1 LLQIERGH
9 HSMQPLQGPG
19 GSTADAN
26 PGTAEHP
33 RTLGWVATA
42 ALAMGGSN
50 QSLFLITALFAGQG
64 DIPGQG
70 SAAVPLLIV
79 GLLLAWAAAPGWTE
93 LVLMYPKRVGGIAAT
108 CAEAFRPYNPVLANL
123 TGVCYWWGWVPTCG
137 LTAIFSAA
145 AIHAWYL
152 PSVPVP
158 VISCALVLLFALVNL
173 CGVKWAGRLAIPIAT
188 ASAVLA
194 LISALAPIAAGN
206 VDWHQA
212 TSFHLTV
219 PFEGWFG
226 ELTAI
231 MAGLYLIG
239 FAAPAFEAAAC
250 HVGETVNP
258 NKNVPRAMLAS
269 AVMASVYFIALPI
282 VWLGVLGPEKLG
294 QDLMLVL
301 GPTFA
306 PVFGSFAKAAAIW
319 FMMFNMFHGTLQPLA
334 GAART
339 VSQLAEDGLLP
350 RILEKRSRT
359 DTPWVATSLTA
370 SMAILF
376 LLLGDPIWLVAAA
389 NFTYL
394 IGICLP
400 NVAVWLLRRNQP
412 DAYRPY
418 RAPHGFIALGLI
430 AAIIWIGSA
439 VLGFQQFGMKTVLVG
454 VLFAYSGSALYAWR
468 RFTDRRRLGLPGIAN
483 TLHIKLTG
491 AMLLVLAFD
500 GAGYLLAVT
509 SLPDQSS
516 ALVSV
521 LEDIFVAVAIL
532 SISVGLVLP
541 GILAHAMVQVS
552 EAATAM
558 ARGAMANFSN
568 ALLALGRG
576 DLDAAHAHVDVVP
589 VTVHSGDE
597 VGEMARSVNTLQRE
611 VAGAAASLD
620 QAREELRQARHDA
633 LTGLIT
639 RREFERRLEAA
650 LVRARTRPMPYS
662 LLYLDLDHF
671 KVVNDTCGHAAGDE
685 LLRQITGMLR
695 TAIRD
700 RDSVARLGGDEF
712 AVLLENCPTQ
722 AAERIAQELLQTI
735 QAFSFT
741 WDDKMFRIGAS
752 IGLVA
757 FHDGSVDLLELM
769 RAADDACYIAKKDGR
784 NRIHVYQ
791 PTDGQRAARQG
802 ELDWVGRLRRALDE
816 GRFCLYAQE
825 MIGVSGARK
834 GERHQ
839 ELLLRMIDAEQQ
851 VVDPIVFIPVAERY
865 NLMPAVDRLVI
876 STAFSE
882 FARMVGREGRGE
894 RHRWAINLSG
904 ASLSQD
910 DFLGFVRNQFAAYG
924 VPHAAICF
932 EITETAAIANLA
944 KATHLIHELKALGCG
959 FSLDDFGSGMS
970 SFAYLKHLP
979 VDHLKIDGAF
989 VKDIAH
995 DPIDRAMVEAINK
1008 VGHVM
1013 GITTIAE
1020 CVETSQTLAILEEI
1034 GVDYAQGFAI
1044 ARPHPYIT
1052 TRELATEMATLS
1064 RAQSLGV
1071 FAGALNGVK

>member
-1 LLQIERGH
+1 
-9 HSMQPLQGPG
+9 
-19 GSTADAN
+19 
-26 PGTAEHP
+26 
-33 RTLGWVATA
+33 
-42 ALAMGGSN
+42 MGGSN

-64 DIPGQG
+64 EIPGQG
-70 SAAVPLLIV
+70 SAAVPLLII
-79 GLLLAWAAAPGWTE
+79 GLFLAWAAAPGWTE

-145 AIHAWYL
+145 AIHEWIL
-152 PSVPVP
+152 PNVSVP
-158 VISCALVLLFALVNL
+158 VISCTLVLAFAAVNL

-194 LISALAPIAAGN
+194 FISGLAPVIAGQ
-206 VDWHQA
+206 VDWKQA
-212 TSFHLTV
+212 STFHLTT

-226 ELTAI
+226 DVTGF

-250 HVGETVNP
+250 HVGETINP
-258 NKNVPRAMLAS
+258 NRNVPRAMLAS
-269 AVMASVYFIALPI
+269 AFMASIYFILLPV
-282 VWLGVLGPEKLG
+282 VWLGVLGPEQLG
-294 QDLMLVL
+294 EDLMLVL

-339 VSQLAEDGLLP
+339 MSQLAEDGLLP
-350 RILEKRSRT
+350 RTLERRSRF
-359 DTPWVATSLTA
+359 DVPWVATCLTA
-370 SMAILF
+370 GMAILF
-376 LLLGDPIWLVAAA
+376 LLMGDPIWLVAAA

-400 NVAVWLLRRNQP
+400 NIAVWLLRRNHP
-412 DAYRPY
+412 EAERPY
-418 RAPHGFIALGLI
+418 RAPRGMIVLGLVA
-430 AAIIWIGSA
+430 AAIWTVSA
-439 VLGFQQFGMKTVLVG
+439 ILGFQQFGMKTVLVG
-454 VLFAYSGSALYAWR
+454 VLFAYSGSVLYAWR
-468 RFTDRRRLGLPGIAN
+468 RFSDRRRAGLPGVAN

-521 LEDIFVAVAIL
+521 LEDIFVAVAML

-552 EAATAM
+552 QAATAM
-558 ARGAMANFSN
+558 ARGAMASFSN

-576 DLDAAHAHVDVVP
+576 DLDAAHARVEVQP

-597 VGEMARSVNTLQRE
+597 VGEMAKSVNTLQE
-611 VAGAAASLD
+611 EIANAATSLA

-639 RREFERRLEAA
+639 RREFERRLDAA
-650 LVRARTRPMPYS
+650 LARTRRDPIDFT
-662 LLYLDLDHF
+662 LLFLDLDYF

-685 LLRQITGMLR
+685 LLRQITGLLR
-695 TAIRD
+695 TAIRN

-712 AVLLENCPTQ
+712 AILLDNCPPEP
-722 AAERIAQELLQTI
+722 AERIARDLLQTI
-735 QAFSFT
+735 QAFSFA
-741 WDDKMFRIGAS
+741 WEEKVFKIGVS
-752 IGLVA
+752 IGLVG
-757 FHDGSVDLLELM
+757 FRDGSAGLLELM
-769 RAADDACYIAKKDGR
+769 RAADDACYVAKKKGR

-791 PTDGQRAARQG
+791 PADTDVAARQG
-802 ELDWVGRLRRALDE
+802 ELDWVGRVRRALHD
-816 GRFCLYAQE
+816 GRFCLYAQD
-825 MIGVSGARK
+825 MVGVSAARK
-834 GERHQ
+834 GERQQ
-839 ELLLRMIDAEQQ
+839 ELLVRMIDDDRQL
-851 VVDPIVFIPVAERY
+851 VDPMEFIPVAERY
-865 NLMPAVDRLVI
+865 NLMPALDRLVI
-876 STAFSE
+876 STALAE
-882 FARMVGREGRGE
+882 IGRVVAQESVVA

-904 ASLSQD
+904 ASLSED
-910 DFLGFVRNQFAAYG
+910 DFLAFVRAQFDTYG
-924 VPHAAICF
+924 VPHALICF

-944 KATHLIHELKALGCG
+944 KATQLMRELKALGCG

-970 SFAYLKHLP
+970 SFGYLKRLP

-989 VKDIAH
+989 VRDIGD

-1020 CVETSQTLAILEEI
+1020 CVETTQTLAILEEI

-1044 ARPHPYIT
+1044 ARPRAYIMPAHLDGIIGADG
-1052 TRELATEMATLS
+1052 LAA
-1064 RAQSLGV
+1064 AP
-1071 FAGALNGVK
+1071 ALARVSGI

>member
-1 LLQIERGH
+1 MRLSEAAGLDPERQI
-9 HSMQPLQGPG
+9 SNAAT
-19 GSTADAN
+19 S
-26 PGTAEHP
+26 TAEHP
-33 RTLGWVATA
+33 RTLGWLSTT

-50 QSLFLITALFAGQG
+50 QSLFLVAALFAGQG
-64 DIPGQG
+64 EITGQG
-70 SAAVPLLIV
+70 SAAVPLLIL
-79 GLLLAWAAAPGWTE
+79 GLLLAWAAAPAWTE
-93 LVLMYPKRVGGIAAT
+93 LVLMYPRRVGGIAAT

-152 PSVPVP
+152 PAVPVP
-158 VISCALVLLFALVNL
+158 VIACALVILFALVNL

-188 ASAVLA
+188 VSAALA
-194 LISALAPIAAGN
+194 LLSALAPLVSGD
-206 VDWHQA
+206 VDWRQA
-212 TSFHLTV
+212 TTFHLVV

-226 ELTAI
+226 QLTSI

-250 HVGETVNP
+250 HVGETINP
-258 NKNVPRAMLAS
+258 NANVPRAMLAS
-269 AVMASVYFIALPI
+269 ALMAALYFIVLPI
-282 VWLGVLGPEKLG
+282 VWLGTLGPEKLG
-294 QDLMLVL
+294 EDLMMVL

-306 PVFGSFAKAAAIW
+306 PVFGSLAKAAAIW

-339 VSQLAEDGLLP
+339 MSQLAEDGLLP
-350 RILEKRSRT
+350 RILENRSRT
-359 DTPWVATSLTA
+359 DAPWVATCLTA
-370 SMAILF
+370 GMAIFF

-412 DAYRPY
+412 EAHRPY
-418 RAPHGFIALGLI
+418 RAPRGFIVLGLI
-430 AAIIWIGSA
+430 AALTWISAA
-439 VLGFQQFGMKTVLVG
+439 VLGFQQFGMKTVLIG

-468 RFTDRRRLGLPGIAN
+468 RFSDRRRQGLPGVAN

-509 SLPDQSS
+509 SLPHQSS

-552 EAATAM
+552 QAATGM
-558 ARGAMANFSN
+558 ATGAMASFSK

-576 DLDAAHAHVDVVP
+576 DLDAAHARVDVVP
-589 VTVHSGDE
+589 VTVHTGDE
-597 VGEMARSVNTLQRE
+597 VGEMARSVNALQRE
-611 VAGAAASLD
+611 IAGAALSLD

-639 RREFERRLEAA
+639 RREFERRLESA
-650 LVRARTRPMPYS
+650 LVRLSAQPMPYS

-685 LLRQITGMLR
+685 LLRQITGILR
-695 TAIRD
+695 TKIRD
-700 RDSVARLGGDEF
+700 RDSVSRLGGDEF
-712 AVLLENCPTQ
+712 AVLLENCPPQ
-722 AAERIAQELLQTI
+722 PAERIAEDLLQTI

-741 WDDKMFRIGAS
+741 WGDKIFRIGVS
-752 IGLVA
+752 VGLVS
-757 FHDGSVDLLELM
+757 FNDGSVDLLDLM
-769 RAADDACYIAKKDGR
+769 RAADDACYFAKKNGR
-784 NRIHVYQ
+784 NRIHAYE
-791 PTDGQRAARQG
+791 PTDTQVAARQG

-834 GERHQ
+834 DERHQ
-839 ELLLRMIDAEQQ
+839 ELLLRLVDADQQ
-851 VVDPIVFIPVAERY
+851 VVDPIVFIPIAERY

-876 STAFSE
+876 SMAFAV
-882 FARMVGREGRGE
+882 FARIVAREGRNAK
-894 RHRWAINLSG
+894 HRWAINLSG

-910 DFLGFVRNQFAAYG
+910 DFLAFVRNRFEVHG
-924 VPHAAICF
+924 VPYGAICF
-932 EITETAAIANLA
+932 EITETAAISNLA

-989 VKDIAH
+989 IRDITR

-1020 CVETSQTLAILEEI
+1020 CVETPQTLAILEQI
-1034 GVDYAQGFAI
+1034 GVDYAQGYAI
-1044 ARPHPYIT
+1044 GRPHPYIAVRQLT
-1052 TRELATEMATLS
+1052 VDSPAD
-1064 RAQSLGV
+1064 V
-1071 FAGALNGVK
+1071 AGL

>member
-1 LLQIERGH
+1 MQELLQ
-9 HSMQPLQGPG
+9 
-19 GSTADAN
+19 GSGRSNADALS
-26 PGTAEHP
+26 PTVDHP
-33 RTLGWVATA
+33 RTLGWVATT

-64 DIPGQG
+64 DITGQG

-79 GLLLAWAAAPGWTE
+79 GLLLGWAAAPGWTE

-145 AIHAWYL
+145 AIHEWYL
-152 PSVPVP
+152 PDVPVP
-158 VISCALVLLFALVNL
+158 VISCTLVLLFTLVNL
-173 CGVKWAGRLAIPIAT
+173 CGVKWAGRLAIPIAS
-188 ASAVLA
+188 ASALLA
-194 LISALAPIAAGN
+194 LISALAPIAAGH
-206 VDWHQA
+206 VDWKQA
-212 TSFHLTV
+212 TTFHLTV
-219 PFEGWFG
+219 PFPGWFG

-250 HVGETVNP
+250 HVGETIDP
-258 NKNVPRAMLAS
+258 NKNVPRAMFAS
-269 AVMASVYFIALPI
+269 AVMASIYFIALPI
-282 VWLGVLGPEKLG
+282 VWLGVLGPEDLG
-294 QDLMLVL
+294 KDLMLVL

-306 PVFGSFAKAAAIW
+306 PVFAGFAKAAAIW

-339 VSQLAEDGLLP
+339 MSQLAEDGLLP
-350 RILEKRSRT
+350 RTLEKRSRT
-359 DTPWVATSLTA
+359 DVPWVATCFTA
-370 SMAILF
+370 GMAIFF

-412 DAYRPY
+412 EAQRPY
-418 RAPHGFIALGLI
+418 RAPRGMIVAGLI
-430 AAIIWIGSA
+430 AAIIWLISA
-439 VLGFQQFGMKTVLVG
+439 VLGFQQFGMKTVLIG
-454 VLFAYSGSALYAWR
+454 VLFAYSGSVLYAWR
-468 RFTDRRRLGLPGIAN
+468 RFSDRRREGLPGVAN

-521 LEDIFVAVAIL
+521 LEDIFVAVALL

-552 EAATAM
+552 QAATGM
-558 ARGAMANFSN
+558 AKGAMASFSN

-576 DLDAAHAHVDVVP
+576 DLDAAQARVDVVP

-597 VGEMARSVNTLQRE
+597 VGEMARSVNSLQEEIAR
-611 VAGAAASLD
+611 AAASLD
-620 QAREELRQARHDA
+620 RAREELRQARHDA

-639 RREFERRLEAA
+639 RREFERRLESA
-650 LVRARTRPMPYS
+650 LAKTRRETKWS
-662 LLYLDLDHF
+662 ALLYLDLDHF

-685 LLRQITGMLR
+685 LLRQITGVLR
-695 TAIRD
+695 TVVRN

-712 AVLLENCPTQ
+712 AMLLDDCPPQ
-722 AAERIAQELLQTI
+722 PAERIAQDLLRAA
-735 QAFSFT
+735 QAFSFA
-741 WDDKMFRIGAS
+741 WDDKIFKIGVS

-757 FHDGSVDLLELM
+757 FHDASLGLLELM
-769 RAADDACYIAKKDGR
+769 RAADDACYVAKKKGR
-784 NRIHVYQ
+784 NRVHVYQ
-791 PTDGQRAARQG
+791 TADSEVVARQG
-802 ELDWVGRLRRALDE
+802 ELDWVGRLRRALQE
-816 GRFCLYAQE
+816 NRFCLYAQD
-825 MIGVSGARK
+825 IVAVCASRK
-834 GERHQ
+834 AERHQ
-839 ELLLRMIDAEQQ
+839 ELLLRMIDEEQG
-851 VVDPIVFIPVAERY
+851 VVNPMAFIPVAERY

-876 STAFSE
+876 STAFAE
-882 FARMVGREGRGE
+882 FSRIVPLEE
-894 RHRWAINLSG
+894 QVNTHRWAINLSG
-904 ASLSQD
+904 ASLNED
-910 DFLGFVRNQFAAYG
+910 DFLEFVRAQFDAFR
-924 VPHAAICF
+924 VPHSAICF
-932 EITETAAIANLA
+932 EITETAAIANFA
-944 KATHLIHELKALGCG
+944 KATHLMRELKALGCG

-970 SFAYLKHLP
+970 SFGYLKHLP

-989 VKDIAH
+989 VRDIGN

-1020 CVETSQTLAILEEI
+1020 SVETPQTLAILEEI
-1034 GVDYAQGFAI
+1034 GVDYAQGFGI
-1044 ARPHPYIT
+1044 ARPQAYIT
-1052 TRELATEMATLS
+1052 PHPFNVGGATDKD
-1064 RAQSLGV
+1064 SLKV
-1071 FAGALNGVK
+1071 QQQVVALVGPRQGGH

>member
-1 LLQIERGH
+1 MQSLQD
-9 HSMQPLQGPG
+9 PG
-19 GSTADAN
+19 RSSADAN
-26 PGTAEHP
+26 PGVVEHP

-70 SAAVPLLIV
+70 SAAVVLLIV
-79 GLLLAWAAAPGWTE
+79 GLLLGWAAAPGWTE

-145 AIHAWYL
+145 AIHEWYL
-152 PSVPVP
+152 PNVPVP
-158 VISCALVLLFALVNL
+158 TLSCALVLLFALVNL

-188 ASAVLA
+188 ASALLA
-194 LISALAPIAAGN
+194 LISALAPIAAGH
-206 VDWHQA
+206 VDWKQA
-212 TSFHLTV
+212 TTFHLTV

-226 ELTAI
+226 QLTAI

-258 NKNVPRAMLAS
+258 NRNVPRAMFAS
-269 AVMASVYFIALPI
+269 AVMASLYFIVLPL

-294 QDLMLVL
+294 QELMLVL

-306 PVFGSFAKAAAIW
+306 PVFGNFAKAAAIW

-339 VSQLAEDGLLP
+339 ISQLAEDGLLP

-359 DTPWVATSLTA
+359 DAPWVATSLTA
-370 SMAILF
+370 GMAILF

-412 DAYRPY
+412 NVQRPY
-418 RAPHGFIALGLI
+418 RAPRGLIVLGLI
-430 AAIIWIGSA
+430 AAIIWIASA
-439 VLGFQQFGMKTVLVG
+439 VLGFQQFGMKTVLIG

-468 RFTDRRRLGLPGIAN
+468 RYTDRRRQGLPGIAN

-491 AMLLVLAFD
+491 AMLMVLAFD

-552 EAATAM
+552 DAATGM
-558 ARGAMANFSN
+558 ARGAMASFSN

-576 DLDAAHAHVDVVP
+576 DLDAAHARVDVVP

-597 VGEMARSVNTLQRE
+597 VGEMARSVNVLQRE
-611 VAGAAASLD
+611 IAGAAASLD

-639 RREFERRLEAA
+639 RREFERRLDAA
-650 LVRARTRPMPYS
+650 LARTRIQPMPYS

-685 LLRQITGMLR
+685 LLRQITGILR

-712 AVLLENCPTQ
+712 SVLLENCPPQ
-722 AAERIAQELLQTI
+722 PAERIAQELLQTI

-741 WDDKMFRIGAS
+741 WQDKMFRIGAS
-752 IGLVA
+752 IGLVS
-757 FHDGSVDLLELM
+757 FHDSSVALLELM
-769 RAADDACYIAKKDGR
+769 RAADDACYVAKKEGR

-791 PTDGQRAARQG
+791 PTDGQLAARQG
-802 ELDWVGRLRRALDE
+802 ELDWVGGLRRALDE

-825 MIGVSGARK
+825 MVGVSGARR

-839 ELLLRMIDAEQQ
+839 ELLLRMIDAQEQ

-876 STAFSE
+876 STAFAE

-894 RHRWAINLSG
+894 KHRWSINLSG

-910 DFLGFVRNQFAAYG
+910 DFLAFVRKQFDIYG
-924 VPHAAICF
+924 VPHASICF

-989 VKDIAH
+989 VRDIAY

-1008 VGHVM
+1008 VGHVL
-1013 GITTIAE
+1013 GLTTIAE

-1034 GVDYAQGFAI
+1034 GVDYAQGYAI
-1044 ARPHPYIT
+1044 ARPHPYIAP
-1052 TRELATEMATLS
+1052 RELGLHSAIDEVGLKLDRSVAA
-1064 RAQSLGV
+1064 RAR
-1071 FAGALNGVK
+1071 ALDAAK

>member
-1 LLQIERGH
+1 MELLQDSGR
-9 HSMQPLQGPG
+9 SNAD
-19 GSTADAN
+19 TAD
-26 PGTAEHP
+26 HP
-33 RTLGWVATA
+33 RILGWVATT

-145 AIHAWYL
+145 AIHEWYL
-152 PSVPVP
+152 PGVSVP
-158 VISCALVLLFALVNL
+158 VISCALVMIFALVNL

-188 ASAVLA
+188 ASATLA
-194 LISALAPIAAGN
+194 LISALAPIAAGH
-206 VDWHQA
+206 VDWRQA
-212 TSFHLTV
+212 TTFHLTV

-226 ELTAI
+226 QLTAI

-250 HVGETVNP
+250 HVGETIDP
-258 NKNVPRAMLAS
+258 NRNVPRAMFAS
-269 AVMASVYFIALPI
+269 AFMASLYFIALPV
-282 VWLGVLGPEKLG
+282 VWLGVLGPEQFGK
-294 QDLMLVL
+294 DLMLVL

-306 PVFGSFAKAAAIW
+306 PVFGGFAKAAAIW

-339 VSQLAEDGLLP
+339 MSQLAEDGLLP
-350 RILEKRSRT
+350 RTLARRSRT
-359 DTPWVATSLTA
+359 DVPWVATCLTA
-370 SMAILF
+370 GMAIFF

-394 IGICLP
+394 IGIGLP
-400 NVAVWLLRRNQP
+400 NVAVWLLRKNQP
-412 DAYRPY
+412 EAQRPY
-418 RAPHGFIALGLI
+418 RAPRGMIFLGLI
-430 AAIIWIGSA
+430 AAGGWLISA
-439 VLGFQQFGMKTVLVG
+439 VLGFQQFGMQTVLVG

-468 RFTDRRRLGLPGIAN
+468 RFSDRRRQGLPGVAN

-500 GAGYLLAVT
+500 GAGYLLAVS

-552 EAATAM
+552 DAATGM
-558 ARGAMANFSN
+558 AKGAMASFSN

-576 DLDAAHAHVDVVP
+576 DLDAAHARVDVVP

-597 VGEMARSVNTLQRE
+597 VGEMARSVNSLQQE
-611 VAGAAASLD
+611 IAGAAASLD

-639 RREFERRLEAA
+639 RREFERRLDAS
-650 LVRARTRPMPYS
+650 LVRARRDPTPYT

-685 LLRQITGMLR
+685 LLRQITGVLR
-695 TAIRD
+695 AAIRN

-712 AVLLENCPTQ
+712 AVLLENCPPQ
-722 AAERIAQELLQTI
+722 PAERIAQDLLQTI
-735 QAFSFT
+735 QEFSFA
-741 WDDKMFRIGAS
+741 WEEKVFKIGVS

-757 FHDGSVDLLELM
+757 FHDGSVGLLELM
-769 RAADDACYIAKKDGR
+769 RAADDACYIAKKHGR
-784 NRIHVYQ
+784 NRIHLYQ
-791 PTDGQRAARQG
+791 PTDSEVAARQG
-802 ELDWVGRLRRALDE
+802 ELDWVGRLRRALHDN
-816 GRFCLYAQE
+816 RFCLYAQD
-825 MIGVSGARK
+825 MVGVSPARK

-839 ELLLRMIDAEQQ
+839 ELLVRMIDEEQR
-851 VVDPIVFIPVAERY
+851 VVDPLVFIPVAERY

-876 STAFSE
+876 SIAFAE
-882 FARMVGREGRGE
+882 FARINAREGRVE

-904 ASLSQD
+904 ASLSDD
-910 DFLGFVRNQFAAYG
+910 DFLEFVRAQFDAFS

-944 KATHLIHELKALGCG
+944 KATHFIHQLKALGCG

-970 SFAYLKHLP
+970 SFGYLKHLP

-989 VKDIAH
+989 VRDIAH

-1020 CVETSQTLAILEEI
+1020 CVETLQTLAILEEI

-1052 TRELATEMATLS
+1052 PKELHLHGASDEA
-1064 RAQSLGV
+1064 SLNLEQKL
-1071 FAGALNGVK
+1071 ASARRP

>member
-1 LLQIERGH
+1 
-9 HSMQPLQGPG
+9 MPF
-19 GSTADAN
+19 

-33 RTLGWVATA
+33 RTLGWVAST

-64 DIPGQG
+64 DISGQG
-70 SAAVPLLIV
+70 SAAVPLLII

-137 LTAIFSAA
+137 LTAIFSGA
-145 AIHAWYL
+145 AIHEWYL
-152 PSVPVP
+152 PNVPVT
-158 VISCALVLLFALVNL
+158 VISVTLVLFFAGVNL

-188 ASAVLA
+188 ASALLA
-194 LISALAPIAAGN
+194 LVSALAPIAAGE
-206 VDWHQA
+206 VDWRQA
-212 TSFHLTV
+212 STFHLTV

-226 ELTAI
+226 ELTGI

-269 AVMASVYFIALPI
+269 AAMASLYFLVLPI
-282 VWLGVLGPEKLG
+282 VWLGVLGPARLG
-294 QDLMLVL
+294 EDLMLVL

-319 FMMFNMFHGTLQPLA
+319 FMMLNMFHGTLQPLA

-339 VSQLAEDGLLP
+339 LSQLAEDGLLP
-350 RILEKRSRT
+350 RTLEKRSRT
-359 DTPWVATSLTA
+359 DVPWVSTCLTA
-370 SMAILF
+370 GMAVFF

-412 DAYRPY
+412 GAMRPY
-418 RAPHGFIALGLI
+418 RAPRGMI
-430 AAIIWIGSA
+430 AAGLVAAAIWTISA
-439 VLGFQQFGMKTVLVG
+439 ILGFQQFGMTTVLVG
-454 VLFAYSGSALYAWR
+454 VLFAYSGSVLYAWR
-468 RFTDRRRLGLPGIAN
+468 RFSDRRREGLPGVAN

-509 SLPDQSS
+509 SLPHQSS

-521 LEDIFVAVAIL
+521 LEDIFVVVAIL

-541 GILAHAMVQVS
+541 GILAHAMVQVAQ
-552 EAATAM
+552 AANAM
-558 ARGAMANFSN
+558 AKGAMSSFSD

-576 DLDAAHAHVDVVP
+576 DLDAAQARVEVVP
-589 VTVHSGDE
+589 VRVQSGDE
-597 VGEMARSVNTLQRE
+597 VGEMAMSVNLLQEEIARA
-611 VAGAAASLD
+611 AGSLD
-620 QAREELRQARHDA
+620 HAREELRLARHDA

-639 RREFERRLEAA
+639 RREFERRLNAA
-650 LVRARTRPMPYS
+650 LQKTHGHPGWHA

-671 KVVNDTCGHAAGDE
+671 KIVNDTCGHAAGDE
-685 LLRQITGMLR
+685 LLRQITGVLR
-695 TAIRD
+695 TVIRN

-712 AVLLENCPTQ
+712 AMLLDDCAPQ
-722 AAERIAQELLQTI
+722 PAERIAHDLLQAI
-735 QAFSFT
+735 QAFSFV
-741 WDDKMFRIGAS
+741 WGERMFKIGVS
-752 IGLVA
+752 IGLVT
-757 FHDGSVDLLELM
+757 FNDDSTGLLELM
-769 RAADDACYIAKKDGR
+769 RASDDACYVAKKKGR
-784 NRIHVYQ
+784 NRVQVYQ
-791 PTDGQRAARQG
+791 PADSEVAARQG
-802 ELDWVGRLRRALDE
+802 ELDWVGRLRLALHE

-825 MIGVSGARK
+825 IVGVSAMRRS
-834 GERHQ
+834 ERHQ
-839 ELLLRMIDAEQQ
+839 EVLLRMIDEERR
-851 VVDPIVFIPVAERY
+851 IVKPMAFIPVAERY
-865 NLMPAVDRLVI
+865 NLMPAIDRFVI
-876 STAFSE
+876 SAGFAE
-882 FARMVGREGRGE
+882 FARIIAKEGPVE
-894 RHRWAINLSG
+894 THRWAINLSG
-904 ASLSQD
+904 ASLCED
-910 DFLGFVRNQFAAYG
+910 DFLRFVRTQFDAFE
-924 VPHAAICF
+924 VPYKAICF
-932 EITETAAIANLA
+932 EITETAAIANFI
-944 KATHLIHELKALGCG
+944 KARQLIRELKALGCG

-970 SFAYLKHLP
+970 SFGYLKHLP
-979 VDHLKIDGAF
+979 VDHLKIDGVF
-989 VKDIAH
+989 VRDIAVN
-995 DPIDRAMVEAINK
+995 PVDRAMVEAINK

-1020 CVETSQTLAILEEI
+1020 CVETAETLAILQDI
-1034 GVDYAQGFAI
+1034 GVDYAQGFGVS
-1044 ARPHPYIT
+1044 RPQAYIT
-1052 TRELATEMATLS
+1052 PESFRSGRRPEIGNAVG
-1064 RAQSLGV
+1064 RR
-1071 FAGALNGVK
+1071 

>member
-1 LLQIERGH
+1 MESLLASE
-9 HSMQPLQGPG
+9 HSVSDIPQAK
-19 GSTADAN
+19 AD
-26 PGTAEHP
+26 HP
-33 RTLGWVATA
+33 RTLGWVATT

-50 QSLFLITALFAGQG
+50 QSLFLMTALFAGQG
-64 DIPGQG
+64 EIPGQG
-70 SAAVPLLIV
+70 SAAVPLLILGV
-79 GLLLAWAAAPGWTE
+79 VLGWVAAPGWTE
-93 LVLMYPKRVGGIAAT
+93 LILMYPKRVGGIAAT

-123 TGVCYWWGWVPTCG
+123 TGVCYWWGWIPTCG

-145 AIHAWYL
+145 AIHEWYL
-152 PSVPVP
+152 PHIPVSA
-158 VISCALVLLFALVNL
+158 IACAIVLAFALVNL
-173 CGVKWAGRLAIPIAT
+173 CGVKWAGRLAIPIAS
-188 ASAVLA
+188 ASATLA
-194 LISALAPIAAGN
+194 LISALAPILGGH
-206 VDWHQA
+206 VDWRQA
-212 TSFHLTV
+212 TTFHLTV

-226 ELTAI
+226 QLTGF
-231 MAGLYLIG
+231 MAGLYLVG

-250 HVGETVNP
+250 HVGETIDP

-269 AVMASVYFIALPI
+269 AAMASIYFIALPL
-282 VWLGVLGPEKLG
+282 VWLGMLGPAQLG

-334 GAART
+334 GASRT
-339 VSQLAEDGLLP
+339 MSQLAEDGLLP
-350 RILEKRSRT
+350 RILEARSRT
-359 DTPWVATSLTA
+359 DVPWVATCLTA
-370 SMAILF
+370 GMAILF
-376 LLLGDPIWLVAAA
+376 LLLGDPIWVLAAA

-412 DAYRPY
+412 QAVRPY
-418 RAPHGFIALGLI
+418 RAPRGMIALGLVA
-430 AAIIWIGSA
+430 AAIWSISA
-439 VLGFQQFGMKTVLVG
+439 ILGFQQFGMKTVLVG

-468 RFTDRRRLGLPGIAN
+468 RFSDRRRQGLPGVAN

-491 AMLLVLAFD
+491 AMLLVLVFD

-541 GILAHAMVQVS
+541 GIIAHAMVQVS
-552 EAATAM
+552 QAAAGLAT
-558 ARGAMANFSN
+558 GAMASFSN

-576 DLDAAHAHVDVVP
+576 DLDAAHARVKVVP
-589 VTVHSGDE
+589 VEVQSGDE
-597 VGEMARSVNTLQRE
+597 VGEMARNFNSLQQE
-611 VAGAAASLD
+611 VARAAASLD

-639 RREFERRLEAA
+639 RREFERRLDAV
-650 LVRARTRPMPYS
+650 LTKMRRNPIPCT

-685 LLRQITGMLR
+685 LLRQITGVLR
-695 TAIRD
+695 AAIRN

-712 AVLLENCPTQ
+712 AILLEDCPPEP
-722 AAERIAQELLQTI
+722 AERIAQDLLETI

-741 WDDKMFRIGAS
+741 SGDRIFRIGVS

-757 FHDGSVDLLELM
+757 FQEGNVGLLELM
-769 RAADDACYIAKKDGR
+769 RAADDACYVAKKKGR
-784 NRIHVYQ
+784 NRIHTYQ
-791 PTDGQRAARQG
+791 PQDREVAARQS
-802 ELDWVGRLRRALDE
+802 ELDWMGQLRRALDE
-816 GRFCLYAQE
+816 ARFCLYAQD
-825 MIGVSGARK
+825 MIAVSASRK

-839 ELLLRMIDAEQQ
+839 ELLLRMIDEQDQ
-851 VVDPIVFIPVAERY
+851 LVEPMAFIPVAERY
-865 NLMPAVDRLVI
+865 NMMPAVDRLVI
-876 STAFSE
+876 STAFGE
-882 FARMVGREGRGE
+882 CARIVAQEGRFDT
-894 RHRWAINLSG
+894 HRWAINLSG
-904 ASLSQD
+904 ASLSED
-910 DFLGFVRNQFAAYG
+910 DFLDFVRTQFEVSG
-924 VPHAAICF
+924 VPHSAICF
-932 EITETAAIANLA
+932 EITETAAIANFDR
-944 KATHLIHELKALGCG
+944 ATHLIRELKTLGCG

-970 SFAYLKHLP
+970 SFGYLKHLP

-989 VKDIAH
+989 VRNIAH
-995 DPIDRAMVEAINK
+995 DPIDRAMVEAINR

-1020 CVETSQTLAILEEI
+1020 CVEIPETLAILEEI

-1044 ARPHPYIT
+1044 ALPQPYIAAH
-1052 TRELATEMATLS
+1052 R
-1064 RAQSLGV
+1064 
-1071 FAGALNGVK
+1071 FNAGAPTTVA

>member
-1 LLQIERGH
+1 
-9 HSMQPLQGPG
+9 
-19 GSTADAN
+19 
-26 PGTAEHP
+26 
-33 RTLGWVATA
+33 
-42 ALAMGGSN
+42 MGGSN

-70 SAAVPLLIV
+70 SAAVPLLII
-79 GLLLAWAAAPGWTE
+79 GLLLGWAAAPGWTE

-145 AIHAWYL
+145 AIHEWYL
-152 PSVPVP
+152 PDVPVP
-158 VISCALVLLFALVNL
+158 ALSCALVLLFAAVNL

-194 LISALAPIAAGN
+194 FISALAPVVAGE

-212 TSFHLTV
+212 TTFHLTL
-219 PFEGWFG
+219 PFAGWFG
-226 ELTAI
+226 ELTAF

-250 HVGETVNP
+250 HVGETVDP
-258 NKNVPRAMLAS
+258 NKNVPRAMFAS
-269 AVMASVYFIALPI
+269 ALMASMYFIVLPV
-282 VWLGVLGPEKLG
+282 VWLGVLGPEQLG
-294 QDLMLVL
+294 EELMLVL

-339 VSQLAEDGLLP
+339 MSQLAEDGLLP
-350 RILEKRSRT
+350 RTLERRSRT
-359 DTPWVATSLTA
+359 DAPWVATCLTA
-370 SMAILF
+370 GMAILF

-412 DAYRPY
+412 EAQRPY
-418 RAPHGFIALGLI
+418 RAPRGMIVLGLVAAAIWTI
-430 AAIIWIGSA
+430 AAI
-439 VLGFQQFGMKTVLVG
+439 LGFQQFGMKTVLVG
-454 VLFAYSGSALYAWR
+454 VLFAYSGSVLYAWR
-468 RFTDRRRLGLPGIAN
+468 RFSDRRRQGLPGVAN

-521 LEDIFVAVAIL
+521 LEDIFVGVAML

-552 EAATAM
+552 QAATAM
-558 ARGAMANFSN
+558 AKGAMASFSD

-576 DLDAAHAHVDVVP
+576 DLDAAQARVDVVP

-597 VGEMARSVNTLQRE
+597 VGEMANSVNTLQLEIAR
-611 VAGAAASLD
+611 AAASLA

-650 LVRARTRPMPYS
+650 LVRTRRDPVPYT
-662 LLYLDLDHF
+662 LLYLDLDYF

-685 LLRQITGMLR
+685 LLRQITGLLR
-695 TAIRD
+695 AAIRN

-712 AVLLENCPTQ
+712 SVLLENCPPN
-722 AAERIAQELLQTI
+722 RR
-735 QAFSFT
+735 S
-741 WDDKMFRIGAS
+741 AS
-752 IGLVA
+752 PRTCCKPSRRSA
-757 FHDGSVDLLELM
+757 S
-769 RAADDACYIAKKDGR
+769 RGR
-784 NRIHVYQ
+784 TRSS
-791 PTDGQRAARQG
+791 RSASASA
-802 ELDWVGRLRRALDE
+802 W
-816 GRFCLYAQE
+816 
-825 MIGVSGARK
+825 SGFK
-834 GERHQ
+834 TTTS
-839 ELLLRMIDAEQQ
+839 D
-851 VVDPIVFIPVAERY
+851 
-865 NLMPAVDRLVI
+865 
-876 STAFSE
+876 
-882 FARMVGREGRGE
+882 
-894 RHRWAINLSG
+894 
-904 ASLSQD
+904 
-910 DFLGFVRNQFAAYG
+910 
-924 VPHAAICF
+924 C
-932 EITETAAIANLA
+932 
-944 KATHLIHELKALGCG
+944 
-959 FSLDDFGSGMS
+959 S
-970 SFAYLKHLP
+970 S
-979 VDHLKIDGAF
+979 
-989 VKDIAH
+989 
-995 DPIDRAMVEAINK
+995 
-1008 VGHVM
+1008 
-1013 GITTIAE
+1013 
-1020 CVETSQTLAILEEI
+1020 
-1034 GVDYAQGFAI
+1034 
-1044 ARPHPYIT
+1044 
-1052 TRELATEMATLS
+1052 
-1064 RAQSLGV
+1064 
-1071 FAGALNGVK
+1071 

>member
-1 LLQIERGH
+1 MESLHDGRRSNAEIHPQ
-9 HSMQPLQGPG
+9 
-19 GSTADAN
+19 TAD
-26 PGTAEHP
+26 HP
-33 RTLGWVATA
+33 RTLGWVATT

-50 QSLFLITALFAGQG
+50 QSLFLLTALFAGQG
-64 DIPGQG
+64 EIPGQG

-93 LVLMYPKRVGGIAAT
+93 LILMYPKRVGGIAAT

-145 AIHAWYL
+145 AIHEWYFPNL
-152 PSVPVP
+152 PVP
-158 VISCALVLLFALVNL
+158 VIACTLVLSFALVNL

-194 LISALAPIAAGN
+194 FISALAPIAAGQ
-206 VDWHQA
+206 VDWQQA
-212 TSFHLTV
+212 TTFHLSV
-219 PFEGWFG
+219 PFPGWFG
-226 ELTAI
+226 QLTGF
-231 MAGLYLIG
+231 MAGLYLVG

-250 HVGETVNP
+250 HVGETVDP
-258 NKNVPRAMLAS
+258 NRNVPRAMFAS
-269 AVMASVYFIALPI
+269 AVMASLYFIVLPI
-282 VWLGVLGPEKLG
+282 VWLGALGPQELSK
-294 QDLMLVL
+294 DLMLVL

-306 PVFGSFAKAAAIW
+306 PVLGSFAKAAAIW

-350 RILEKRSRT
+350 RVLESRSRT
-359 DTPWVATSLTA
+359 DAPWVATCLTA
-370 SMAILF
+370 GMAVFF
-376 LLLGDPIWLVAAA
+376 LLLGDPIWLLAAA

-400 NVAVWLLRRNQP
+400 NVAVWLLRKNHP
-412 DAYRPY
+412 EAARPY
-418 RAPHGFIALGLI
+418 RAPRGMIALGLI
-430 AAIIWIGSA
+430 AAASWSISA
-439 VLGFQQFGMKTVLVG
+439 VLGFQQFVMKTVLIG

-468 RFTDRRRLGLPGIAN
+468 RFSDRRRQGLPGVAN

-509 SLPDQSS
+509 SLPDQTG

-541 GILAHAMVQVS
+541 GIIAHAMVQVS
-552 EAATAM
+552 QAATGM
-558 ARGAMANFSN
+558 AKGAMTSFSN

-576 DLDAAHAHVDVVP
+576 DLDAAQARVDVVP
-589 VTVHSGDE
+589 VTAYSGDE
-597 VGEMARSVNTLQRE
+597 VGEMARSINSLQQEIAR
-611 VAGAAASLD
+611 AAASLD

-639 RREFERRLEAA
+639 RREFERRLDAA
-650 LVRARTRPMPYS
+650 LVKARRQPMPYT

-695 TAIRD
+695 AAIRD

-712 AVLLENCPTQ
+712 AVLLEDCPPQ
-722 AAERIAQELLQTI
+722 PAERIARDLLQTI
-735 QAFSFT
+735 HAFSFA
-741 WDDKMFRIGAS
+741 WEEKIFKIGVS

-757 FHDGSVDLLELM
+757 FQDGSLGLLELM
-769 RAADDACYIAKKDGR
+769 RAADDACYVAKKKGR

-791 PTDGQRAARQG
+791 LADGEVAARQG
-802 ELDWVGRLRRALDE
+802 ELDWVGRLRRALHD
-816 GRFCLYAQE
+816 GRFCLYAQDVVA
-825 MIGVSGARK
+825 ISPSRK
-834 GERHQ
+834 RERHQ
-839 ELLLRMIDAEQQ
+839 ELLVRMIDEDQQ
-851 VVDPIVFIPVAERY
+851 IVDPMAFIPVAERY
-865 NLMPAVDRLVI
+865 NLMPALDRLVI
-876 STAFSE
+876 STAFAE
-882 FARMVGREGRGE
+882 FARIVAREGLVE
-894 RHRWAINLSG
+894 THRWAINLSG

-910 DFLGFVRNQFAAYG
+910 DFLEFVRTQFDVYA

-944 KATHLIHELKALGCG
+944 TVTRMIRELKLLGCG

-970 SFAYLKHLP
+970 SFGYLKHLP

-989 VKDIAH
+989 VRDIAD

-1008 VGHVM
+1008 VGHVI

-1020 CVETSQTLAILEEI
+1020 CVESPETLAVLEEI
-1034 GVDYAQGFAI
+1034 GVDYAQGFAV
-1044 ARPHPYIT
+1044 ARPQPYI
-1052 TRELATEMATLS
+1052 MPHQFD
-1064 RAQSLGV
+1064 AQSFELQQTL
-1071 FAGALNGVK
+1071 AALARS

>member
-1 LLQIERGH
+1 
-9 HSMQPLQGPG
+9 MQPLQDAGRSSG
-19 GSTADAN
+19 DTHSRNAD
-26 PGTAEHP
+26 HP
-33 RTLGWVATA
+33 RTLGWVSTT

-50 QSLFLITALFAGQG
+50 QSLFLIAALFAGQG

-79 GLLLAWAAAPGWTE
+79 GLLLGWAAAPGWTE
-93 LVLMYPKRVGGIAAT
+93 LILMYPKRVGGIAAT

-145 AIHAWYL
+145 AIHEWYL
-152 PSVPVP
+152 PNVPVP
-158 VISCALVLLFALVNL
+158 VISCTLVLIFALVNL

-188 ASAVLA
+188 ASATLA
-194 LISALAPIAAGN
+194 LISALAPIAAGH
-206 VDWHQA
+206 VDWRQA
-212 TSFHLTV
+212 GTFHLTV
-219 PFEGWFG
+219 PFAGWFG
-226 ELTAI
+226 ELTGI

-250 HVGETVNP
+250 HVGETIDP
-258 NKNVPRAMLAS
+258 NKNVPRAMFAS
-269 AVMASVYFIALPI
+269 AVMASLYFIVLPI
-282 VWLGVLGPEKLG
+282 VWLGVLGPEQLG
-294 QDLMLVL
+294 KDLMLVL

-339 VSQLAEDGLLP
+339 MSQLAEDGLLP
-350 RILEKRSRT
+350 RTLKKRSRT
-359 DTPWVATSLTA
+359 DAPWVATCLTA
-370 SMAILF
+370 GMAIAF

-412 DAYRPY
+412 EAERPY
-418 RAPHGFIALGLI
+418 RAPRGLI
-430 AAIIWIGSA
+430 LLGVIAAGVWITSA

-468 RFTDRRRLGLPGIAN
+468 RFSDRRRQGLPGIAN

-552 EAATAM
+552 DAATGM

-576 DLDAAHAHVDVVP
+576 DLDAAHARVDVVP

-597 VGEMARSVNTLQRE
+597 VGEMAKSVNSLQQE
-611 VAGAAASLD
+611 IAAAAASLD

-639 RREFERRLEAA
+639 RREFERRLDAA
-650 LVRARTRPMPYS
+650 LVRARRDPTPYT

-685 LLRQITGMLR
+685 LLRQITGVLR
-695 TAIRD
+695 AAIRS

-712 AVLLENCPTQ
+712 AVLLEDCPPQ
-722 AAERIAQELLQTI
+722 PAERIAQDLLQTI
-735 QAFSFT
+735 QQFSFA
-741 WDDKMFRIGAS
+741 WEDKVFKIGVS
-752 IGLVA
+752 IGQVG
-757 FHDGSVDLLELM
+757 FHDGSVGPLELM
-769 RAADDACYIAKKDGR
+769 RAADDACYIAKKHGR

-791 PTDGQRAARQG
+791 QTDSEVAARQG
-802 ELDWVGRLRRALDE
+802 ELDWVGRLRRALHDN
-816 GRFCLYAQE
+816 RFCLYAQD
-825 MIGVSGARK
+825 IAGVSPARK
-834 GERHQ
+834 SERHQ
-839 ELLLRMIDAEQQ
+839 ELLVRMIDEEQR
-851 VVDPIVFIPVAERY
+851 VVDPLVFISVAERY
-865 NLMPAVDRLVI
+865 NLMPAVDRLII
-876 STAFSE
+876 SLAFAQ
-882 FARMVGREGRGE
+882 FARIVAREGGIE

-910 DFLGFVRNQFAAYG
+910 DFLEFVRTQFHAHSI
-924 VPHAAICF
+924 PHSAICF

-944 KATHLIHELKALGCG
+944 KATHFISELKTLGCG

-989 VKDIAH
+989 VRDIAH

-1020 CVETSQTLAILEEI
+1020 CVETPRTLAILQEI
-1034 GVDYAQGFAI
+1034 GVDYAQGLAI
-1044 ARPHPYIT
+1044 ARPHPYIAAPN
-1052 TRELATEMATLS
+1052 ELYFHTASDEGQPTLQQELI
-1064 RAQSLGV
+1064 A